1 MKSKALK
8 KLTPNQIEKMRKERI
23 KEIKKM
29 TPEYQLGL
37 YVGDELVRRH
47 LPTLEIDMIQTS
59 NIIKVLPEEKE
70 EHERLNGIWYKSYNT
85 EGVDSSGPWNELR
98 ENRKK
103 LEGKYLPEELL
114 CNIDPVN
121 VLNEKE
127 FKNGIANALWN
138 SDLCHYKCS
147 SPDDIEFW
155 LDGNAYFTVIKLV
168 KG

>member
-1 MKSKALK
+1 MKSKILK
-8 KLTPNQIEKMRKERI
+8 ELTPKQIEKMRKERI
-23 KEIKKM
+23 KEIEKM

-37 YVGDELVRRH
+37 YVGEELVRRY
-47 LPTLEIDMIQTS
+47 LPTLDIDMVQTR
-59 NIIKVLPEEKE
+59 NLIKVLPEEKE

-103 LEGKYLPEELL
+103 LEDKYLPQELI
-114 CNIDPVN
+114 CRIDPIN
-121 VLNEKE
+121 VTDEKE
-127 FKNGIANALWN
+127 FKNGIANSLWH

-147 SPDDIEFW
+147 SFDDIEFW
-155 LDGNAYFTVIKLV
+155 LDEDAYFTVIKLE